1 MDARR
6 RTAANKPRLRPWLG
20 RSLATVTLAL
30 GLIAAA
36 SVATAQDA
44 SRIGY
49 VDMKRLIDNAP
60 QMLAAR
66 ERLRLEFDKRDAA
79 LKTEIGNLAALDLRL
94 KNEAATLPADEATAL
109 QRQADTLRRTI
120 ERTKQRLQQ
129 DLASRTDQE
138 IDRTWPLI
146 DEAVAEYAR
155 EAGLDLVVQSPVVF
169 ASGRIDI
176 TERVLERLKREAT
189 SAQVEP

>member
-1 MDARR
+1 MEARR
-6 RTAANKPRLRPWLG
+6 RTAAIKPRLRPWLG

-30 GLIAAA
+30 VLVAATSVAAA
-36 SVATAQDA
+36 QDVG
-44 SRIGY
+44 RIGY

-79 LKTEIGNLAALDLRL
+79 LKIEIGKLTALDLRL
-94 KNEAATLPADEATAL
+94 KDQAASLSPEEATAL
-109 QRQADTLRRTI
+109 QREADTLRRSI

-129 DLASRTDQE
+129 ELATRTDQE

-146 DEAVAEYAR
+146 DDAVADYAR

-176 TERVLERLKREAT
+176 TERVLERLKRNAT